1 MDVKERKKL
10 NQRIGAIVHGK
21 LKLDEE
27 MYRMIV
33 SCIDEKSEG
42 HVTRCDDEH
51 ANLVLL
57 ALQKMMERSGSTSA
71 TIKNQQQQKF
81 IARLMDYLGWDWK
94 HTSEFCS
101 HQTGRKSTRACNA
114 SELSKIIIGMIRII
128 DERIDKGII
137 CLSEQE
143 LIVYRRYT
151 RLHRENG
158 QTKLLQQK

>member
-1 MDVKERKKL
+1 MTPQERKKL

-27 MYRMIV
+27 TYRTIV

-42 HVTRCDDEH
+42 HITRCDDEH

-57 ALQKMMERSGSTSA
+57 ALQKMVERPGMTSV
-71 TIKNQQQQKF
+71 TLKNQQQQKF

-94 HTSEFCS
+94 HTAEFCW
-101 HQTGRKSTRACNA
+101 HQTGRKSTRACSA
-114 SELSKIIIGMIRII
+114 GELSKIIIGMIRII
-128 DERIDKGII
+128 DERIEKGVI
-137 CLSEQE
+137 CLSKQE
-143 LIVYRRYT
+143 LETYHRYT